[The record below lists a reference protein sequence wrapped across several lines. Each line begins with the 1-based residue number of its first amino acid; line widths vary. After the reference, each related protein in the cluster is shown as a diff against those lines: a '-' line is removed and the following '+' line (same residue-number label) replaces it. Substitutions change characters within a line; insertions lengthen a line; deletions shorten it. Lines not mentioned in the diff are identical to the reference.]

1 MKKFVLGSV
10 ALAAMLATPA
20 MAADM
25 PIKAPPPLPVCYDWS
40 GFYLGGHAGYLSG
53 DTSWVFTD
61 EFEPNQSVFRA
72 GHTISPELDQFFGG
86 FHGGIQWQFGC
97 SPWGNF
103 VFGVEGAWSVTDDHR
118 ERLDDPRLFTTA
130 GLGARFAAWTLMDD
144 FGTAGVRL
152 GWAWDTWLF
161 TISGGWAGANI
172 RTGLVVTEAGTELP
186 LGRSIAQDTHHH
198 TGWYV
203 GAAVEKMVAKGPFVD
218 FILGFEYQYI
228 SLDVER
234 HCEVVTTAHC
244 FLGTTAQANLVDL
257 DRDRKDVDAEIHTF
271 RARLTIK
278 TPGFGFLPL
287 VGKAPLP

>member
-40 GFYLGGHAGYLSG
+40 GFYLGGHAGYLFG
-53 DTSWVFTD
+53 DTSWAFRD
-61 EFEPNQSVFRA
+61 EFEEFPRRTL
-72 GHTISPELDQFFGG
+72 GLELEQFFGG

-118 ERLDDPRLFTTA
+118 VRVNDPRFFTE
-130 GLGARFAAWTLMDD
+130 GLVDARFAAWTLMDD
-144 FGTAGVRL
+144 FSTAGVRL

-161 TISGGWAGANI
+161 TVSGGWAGANI
-172 RTGLVVTEAGTELP
+172 RTGLVVIDTDNPVLLP
-186 LGRSIAQDTHHH
+186 LGRSIAQDTHLHS
-198 TGWYV
+198 GWYV

-218 FILGFEYQYI
+218 FIIGFEYQFI
-228 SLDVER
+228 SLDVEP
-234 HCEVVTTAHC
+234 HCEVVNAPAHC
-244 FLGTTAQANLVDL
+244 NLGLTAMQLPDADL
-257 DRDRKDVDAEIHTF
+257 QRDRKDVDAEIHTF

-278 TPGFGFLPL
+278 TPGFGFLPV
-287 VGKAPLP
+287 VGKAPVP